1 MSVTPNLGLTLPAGS
16 DWADVEVLNEN
27 WKKIDAAVLRAMAAA
42 AAYDAGKTYQ
52 KGDFCTQGGLLYRA
66 DQAIAQPEAWTAGHW
81 TAISITDV
89 IRGLTAAERGG
100 SSRSQRMWC

>member
-52 KGDFCTQGGLLYRA
+52 KGVLHPGRAFVPGRSGHRPAGGLDGRA
-66 DQAIAQPEAWTAGHW
+66 LDGYLHHGRDPG
-81 TAISITDV
+81 D
-89 IRGLTAAERGG
+89 
-100 SSRSQRMWC
+100 